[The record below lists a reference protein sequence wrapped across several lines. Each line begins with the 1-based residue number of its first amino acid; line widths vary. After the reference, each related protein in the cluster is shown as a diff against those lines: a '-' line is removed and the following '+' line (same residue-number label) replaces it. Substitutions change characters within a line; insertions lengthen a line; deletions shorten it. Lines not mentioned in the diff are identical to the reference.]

1 MVSATDF
8 CIVYAAPGADAR
20 TYPPWR
26 GLVKRE
32 KGLARSG
39 EMGEDRKEAAQ
50 DVRIVKSA
58 LTRVLK

>member
-1 MVSATDF
+1 MVSATGF

-26 GLVKRE
+26 RLVKRE
-32 KGLARSG
+32 KVLARSG
-39 EMGEDRKEAAQ
+39 EVGEGRKQAAH